1 MNEYIVWFDLF
12 MNDYFAIN
20 KTEMSQ
26 SFKKQLET
34 ENIKTFNV
42 TAESSIEAI
51 NVKFPKEL
59 RKIENN
65 TIH

>member
-26 SFKKQLET
+26 NFKNQLEK

>member
-12 MNDYFAIN
+12 MNDYFVIN

>member
-26 SFKKQLET
+26 NFKKQLET

>member
-26 SFKKQLET
+26 SIKKQLET

>member
-26 SFKKQLET
+26 NFKNQLET